1 MTIVRTPDTAS
12 GADHGASTAG
22 PGGGRREYLTFTV
35 ERQTFGLPLGA
46 VDDVL
51 DERPLTPVPLAPA
64 EVAGSIN
71 LRGRIITAIDVR
83 RCLGMPPAAPTAA
96 HMSIVTE
103 HEGELFS
110 LVVDAVGE
118 VIAVSEDLHEDNPV
132 TLDAHWR
139 GFSAGIYR
147 LDSNLMVV
155 LEVGPLLDGIEAA
168 AGN

>member
-1 MTIVRTPDTAS
+1 MTIVRTSGTAS
-12 GADHGASTAG
+12 VTDKGILTDG
-22 PGGGRREYLTFTV
+22 PGGGRREFLTFTV
-35 ERQTFGLPLGA
+35 GRQTFGLPLGA

-83 RCLGMPPAAPTAA
+83 RCLGMPKAAPNAA

-103 HEGELFS
+103 HDGELFS

-118 VIAVSEDLHEDNPV
+118 VIAVSEGFHEDNPV
-132 TLDAHWR
+132 TLDEHWR

-147 LDSNLMVV
+147 LESDLMVV